1 MQSCDYFSGGDEQ
14 EDTHQH
20 QGQYGFTDEL
30 MNLKSIGGTE
40 LRMADDMERRMRLTV
55 RSGGRGDALDALP
68 HHSTENTQRSLA
80 LTSPIPQLRGR
91 RAWIPVARREGES
104 AALTSGPRP
113 GVTRA

>member
-1 MQSCDYFSGGDEQ
+1 MLIIDAQWILLEIVTGPRAWGRAGLMAMASEEKHCD
-14 EDTHQH
+14 
-20 QGQYGFTDEL
+20 
-30 MNLKSIGGTE
+30 E

-104 AALTSGPRP
+104 AALTSGPRL